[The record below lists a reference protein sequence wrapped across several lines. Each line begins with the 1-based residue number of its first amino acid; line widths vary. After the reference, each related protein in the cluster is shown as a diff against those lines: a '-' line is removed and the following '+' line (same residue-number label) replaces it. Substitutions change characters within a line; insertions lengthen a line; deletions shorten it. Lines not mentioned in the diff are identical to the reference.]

1 MSVFS
6 ERGQIWAFGERPY
19 VVCGTNSRSQS
30 SGGGRGRG
38 GEGTHAA
45 DVEVERLELV
55 VLRAGDLEQAGRAV
69 LGSTSRGLV
78 LAVRVCYAI
87 STHPACAS

>member
-1 MSVFS
+1 MRAREV
-6 ERGQIWAFGERPY
+6 G
-19 VVCGTNSRSQS
+19 
-30 SGGGRGRG
+30 
-38 GEGTHAA
+38 GTHAT

-78 LAVRVCYAI
+78 LAVRVCHTI